1 MNINDVFKD
10 FCKNIKKRKGIMTE
24 DNIRYYWFASMLKK
38 DKDLNHYTL
47 EYPYKE
53 AEVDGLSKEELDLF
67 YEGDNEI
74 WCFEMKFHRKG
85 ELKSE
90 YAHTG
95 AAGALFNDLLRLQEL
110 KLHLGRE
117 ANNVRYF
124 FLYVTDQEMYDYL
137 TAGEKSNLNK
147 EYRKRLKEFFKL
159 ETNKEISLDF
169 EGIDTIPNTFIES
182 ALASFVKKEE
192 AMDNK
197 DKILIHNIQLCEKDD
212 TLTCESMSFKGDNK
226 RKPCYVRLYEIL

>member
-1 MNINDVFKD
+1 LLYNDT
-10 FCKNIKKRKGIMTE
+10 KGVKW
-24 DNIRYYWFASMLKK
+24 Y
-38 DKDLNHYTL
+38 
-47 EYPYKE
+47 
-53 AEVDGLSKEELDLF
+53 
-67 YEGDNEI
+67 
-74 WCFEMKFHRKG
+74 FEMKFHRKG

-110 KLHLGRE
+110 KLHLE

-137 TAGEKSNLNK
+137 TAGEKSNQNND
-147 EYRKRLKEFFKL
+147 YRIRLKEFFEL

-169 EGIDTIPNTFIES
+169 EDIDTIPNTFIES

-192 AMDNK
+192 ALKNK
-197 DKILIHNIQLCEKDD
+197 DKIQIHKIQLSNKND

-226 RKPCYVRLYEIL
+226 RKPCYVRLYEIV